1 MSDRTRGSR
10 SRGEQEYGQDYSRS
24 SGRGSSRDFRD
35 KPDDEYAD
43 YGRGGPARSR
53 NAPPPR
59 SQRYDDAGYEPRD
72 YADRRPRA
80 SGAQRSA
87 GGVRSGRE
95 VAPAWN
101 DPASRARGAVAT
113 RGRQQRGGPRGA
125 IIALA
130 ALLVVIA
137 LAVVGILVVPGHVG
151 QQTVQVPDSPFATY
165 TPGATPTVDAN
176 FKAFTSDRSHYAL
189 VYPQAWNATSDQ
201 RTTASQ
207 YDYIDTFALQNAP
220 SRLVVE
226 QAGAF
231 TGYTD
236 QQLIA
241 DEVSNAQQN
250 GVTFTKTDAQ
260 AQGTQ
265 TPAATSS
272 SKTPTSQTPTTQ
284 GSGSTQTQKV
294 GGATW
299 ARQDYSVNVNG
310 NPVHMVILACHHSGR
325 GYVIVLVSTAAEFGN
340 DDQAIFEPML
350 ASFMFT

>member
-10 SRGEQEYGQDYSRS
+10 SRGAQDYGRS
-24 SGRGSSRDFRD
+24 SGRGSNQDSWDEQDGRD
-35 KPDDEYAD
+35 DDYAD
-43 YGRGGPARSR
+43 YGRGGSARSR

-59 SQRYDDAGYEPRD
+59 SPRYDDDADYASQD

-80 SGAQRSA
+80 SGGQRSA

-95 VAPAWN
+95 LAPAWTDAGN
-101 DPASRARGAVAT
+101 DATARARGA
-113 RGRQQRGGPRGA
+113 RGAYDNGKSQRGGGPRVA
-125 IIALA
+125 IFALV
-130 ALLVVIA
+130 ALVMVIA
-137 LAVVGILVVPGHVG
+137 LAVVGILVVPGHIG

-165 TPGATPTVDAN
+165 TPGATPTVDSN
-176 FKAFTSDRSHYAL
+176 FKAFTSDRSHYAI

-207 YDYIDTFALQNAP
+207 YDYIDTFALQDAP

-272 SKTPTSQTPTTQ
+272 SKTPTSQTPATQ
-284 GSGSTQTQKV
+284 GSSSAQTQKV

-299 ARQDYSVNVNG
+299 ARQIT
-310 NPVHMVILACHHSGR
+310 P
-325 GYVIVLVSTAAEFGN
+325 
-340 DDQAIFEPML
+340 
-350 ASFMFT
+350 